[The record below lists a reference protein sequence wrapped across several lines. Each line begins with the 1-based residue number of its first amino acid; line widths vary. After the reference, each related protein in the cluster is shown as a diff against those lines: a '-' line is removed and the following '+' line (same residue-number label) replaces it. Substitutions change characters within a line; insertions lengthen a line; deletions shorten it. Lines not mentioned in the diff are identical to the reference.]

1 MRKQRTVGRIGLI
14 GSYLPRPCGI
24 ATFSGD
30 VYEHLSAA
38 RPDWDIAVMA
48 INDGA
53 TKYDYPDEVRFEMD
67 QSVASYRA
75 AAAWVEAHHFDG
87 LFLQHE
93 FGLFG
98 GHAGDRLFEMLDR
111 VRAPLVTMMHTVLKD
126 PDEHQ
131 FRVTRRLAA
140 RSSKLITMSERG
152 RTFLRE
158 VYEIDERKIAVVPHG
173 IPDTQYA
180 EPSTYQREFDLVG
193 RKVALTFGLIS
204 PGKGLENA
212 IAAMPAVVEKH
223 PDLTYVVLG
232 ATHPHLKAQ
241 QGETYRD
248 SLETMVGRLGIGDN
262 VRFVNRFVELDE
274 LTRWLGVAD
283 VYITPYLNEAQ
294 ITSGTLAYAFGS
306 GKAVISTP
314 YWHAADLLAGG
325 RGRLVP
331 FGDTDAIAEQLNDL
345 LDHPGEMGKLQ
356 KAAYLEG
363 RQMIWPVVAH
373 RMAEIVELAHNRMFT
388 HVGSTH
394 APPTLAGGEG
404 TLRGGRLPTGGRHD
418 ARLLADV
425 TSSEGDEQPMSQNLD
440 AIVRVSL
447 QHLRRLSDDVGLIQ
461 HATFDTP
468 NRHEGYCTDDNTRA
482 LLLMLHLQR
491 GTAADGSAAFDS
503 EIDRQIESL
512 ASRYRAFVDYSI
524 NPATGSIRNFMS
536 YDRRW
541 LETRGSDDCIGR
553 VAWTLGACVDWG
565 NADVSSWAANHFD
578 SVLQQC
584 ARSTSPR
591 TWSFAV
597 LGACHYQKQFAGERN
612 TTQVLNQL
620 VHRLVDLHDRV
631 ADAKWNWLEESL
643 TYDNAKIPHALIVA
657 GRMLDQPEWIDRGSA
672 MLRWV
677 CRLQT
682 SPEGYFRPIGNT
694 GFYNRGERL
703 PTHDQQPLEAW
714 ATLSACLEAFD
725 AQREDH
731 WIAEAQRSLGWF
743 LGCNDLGTSLVDI
756 GRGACH
762 DGLQFDRVNRN
773 QGAESTL
780 AWLLAATEWINHR
793 RRRAAVT
800 TDSQHVGGINL
811 PIGAL
816 DPS

>member
-1 MRKQRTVGRIGLI
+1 MKNQRSVGRIGLI

-30 VYEHLSAA
+30 VYEHLRNA

-53 TKYDYPDEVRFEMD
+53 ARYDYADEVRFEID
-67 QSVASYRA
+67 QSVDSYHA
-75 AAAWVEAHHFDG
+75 AASWVETHHFDG
-87 LFLQHE
+87 LYLQHE

-98 GHAGDRLFEMLDR
+98 GDAGDRLFEMLDR
-111 VRAPLVTMMHTVLKD
+111 TRVPLVTMMHTVLKN

-140 RSSKLITMSERG
+140 RSSTLITMSERG
-152 RTFLRE
+152 RTFLRD
-158 VYEIDERKIAVVPHG
+158 VYDVDERKIAVVPHG

-180 EPSTYQREFDLVG
+180 EPSTYAAEFDLVG
-193 RKVALTFGLIS
+193 RKVALTFGLLS
-204 PGKGLENA
+204 PGKGLEHA
-212 IAAMPAVVEKH
+212 IAAMPAVVQKH
-223 PDLTYVVLG
+223 PDLTYVILG

-241 QGETYRD
+241 QGETYRE
-248 SLETMVGRLGIGDN
+248 SLQAMVADLGIENN

-274 LTRWLGVAD
+274 LTRWLGVAE

-314 YWHAADLLAGG
+314 YWHAADLLAEGQ
-325 RGRLVP
+325 GRLVP
-331 FGDTDAIAEQLNDL
+331 FGGSDQIAEQLTDL
-345 LDHPGEMGKLQ
+345 LDHPAALGRLQ
-356 KAAYLEG
+356 KAAYLQG
-363 RQMIWPVVAH
+363 RQMIWPVVAQ
-373 RMAEIVELAHNRMFT
+373 RMAEIVESAHNRMFT
-388 HVGSTH
+388 HV
-394 APPTLAGGEG
+394 APTRASAP
-404 TLRGGRLPTGGRHD
+404 
-418 ARLLADV
+418 
-425 TSSEGDEQPMSQNLD
+425 EGDEQPMSQNLD

-447 QHLRRLSDDVGLIQ
+447 DHLQRLTDDVGLIQ

-503 EIDRQIESL
+503 PIDSEIETL
-512 ASRYRAFVDYSI
+512 ASRYRSFVDYSI
-524 NPATGSIRNFMS
+524 NPATRSIRNFMG

-541 LETRGSDDCIGR
+541 LETRGSDDCVGR

-565 NADVSSWAANHFD
+565 NDDVASWAAMHFEPI
-578 SVLQQC
+578 LQQC
-584 ARSTSPR
+584 VQSTSPR
-591 TWSFAV
+591 TWSFAI
-597 LGACHYQKQFAGERN
+597 LGACHYQKHFSGERN
-612 TTQVLNQL
+612 SARMLREL
-620 VHRLVDLHDRV
+620 VTRVVDLHQRV
-631 ADAKWNWLEESL
+631 GDKKWDWPEECL
-643 TYDNAKIPHALIVA
+643 TYDNAKIPHALLVA
-657 GRMLDQPEWIDRGSA
+657 GRMLDQPEWVERGAA

-682 SPEGYFRPIGNT
+682 SSEGYFRPIGNS
-694 GFYNRGERL
+694 GFYKRGEKL
-703 PTHDQQPLEAW
+703 PTYDQQPLEAW

-725 AQREDH
+725 AQQDEC

-743 LGCNDLGTSLVDI
+743 MGCNDLGTSLVDI

-762 DGLQFDRVNRN
+762 DGLQFDRINRN

-793 RRRAAVT
+793 RRRAAIT
-800 TDSQHVGGINL
+800 TGVPSMAGSPIPVGM
-811 PIGAL
+811 L